1 MRILSILGA
10 ALWFSIALL
19 GTSLASERITNFGI
33 KLIVQP
39 NSDLIVT
46 EIIEVVAEG
55 DEIERGIY
63 RDFPTAY
70 RTELGFNDH
79 VDFDVL
85 EVTRNGEPEPHFVDR
100 EEGYHRL
107 YIGNP
112 SKYVSRGAHAYK
124 ITYRTNEQIGFF
136 ADADELYWN
145 LTGSDWVFPI
155 ESVTAELILP
165 EGAQPQDISAY
176 TGEAGAQGTD
186 YEVLDTSGNRVAL
199 RTTRT
204 LQSGEGI
211 TVSVSWQKGL
221 LVPPTRSENAI
232 DFVEDNMGF
241 VVGGFFLFLLCIYF
255 FYVWRKHGKD
265 PEKGTVIPLF
275 EAPEGLSAVALGYI
289 HGWGFGGS
297 MPVARA
303 LAVGMTSLGVKGF
316 VEIEDLNK
324 TSGTRYLLRRTAKEG
339 SDLPPG
345 EKALLNKLFDEDDRK
360 ELSLGGSYDA
370 NFDLAKDAFKAA
382 VENEYGQA
390 YFRTNGGKWLI
401 GAAISVFAVIGSA
414 VWSVPTGDPMILAGA
429 LAFFAGVAL
438 IFFFIALQFMW
449 RRAQEMAA
457 GRSMR
462 PFLVSLLVFLGA
474 AFPTGLLG
482 FGVSVFVSTP
492 GFLLIAALVGVSF
505 AFFDL
510 MKAPTVYGR
519 QIMDKIEGYILFLT
533 TTEWDRM
540 RAGGT
545 MPTPSIEMF
554 EKHLPYSMALGVDD
568 AWSKTFTQY
577 AKAASIPIKEY
588 KSRWYTFS
596 GRPAREVGSFSKSF
610 VSGLATT
617 MSSASTPPP
626 SSSSG
631 SSSSGSSGGGGGGG
645 GGGGW

>member
-1 MRILSILGA
+1 MRIFSILGA

-70 RTELGFNDH
+70 RTELGFNDY

-241 VVGGFFLFLLCIYF
+241 ASGCLCLFLLSGYF
-255 FYVWRKHGKD
+255 YYVWRKFGKD

-275 EAPEGLSAVALGYI
+275 EPPASLSAIALGYI
-289 HGWGFGGS
+289 HARGFNGGMS
-297 MPVARA
+297 VARA
-303 LAVGMTSLGVKGF
+303 LAVGMTSLAIKGF
-316 VEIEDLNK
+316 VTIEDLDK
-324 TSGTRYLLRRTAKEG
+324 RSGDRYIIRRTKKAAA
-339 SDLPPG
+339 DLPPG
-345 EKALLNKLFDEDDRK
+345 EEALLNKLFDEDDRE
-360 ELSLGGSYDA
+360 ELALGGSY
-370 NFDLAKDAFKAA
+370 NSTFSVAKTAFTAA
-382 VENEYGQA
+382 IRNEYGHA
-390 YFRTNGGKWLI
+390 YFRTNGGKWFI
-401 GAAISVFAVIGSA
+401 GAAIAGIVIIASA
-414 VWSVPTGDPMILAGA
+414 VGSVPVGDPMILAGA
-429 LAFFAGVAL
+429 LAFFSSVTL
-438 IFFFIALQFMW
+438 IFFFISVRLVW
-449 RRAQEMAA
+449 GRGRRMVA
-457 GRSMR
+457 GHGAW
-462 PFLVSLLVFLGA
+462 PFVTSLLILFGA
-474 AFPTGLLG
+474 ALPTGLLG
-482 FGVSVFVSTP
+482 FGVSVFVSLP
-492 GFLLIAALVGVSF
+492 IFLLIAALVGVSF
-505 AFFDL
+505 TFFDF
-510 MKAPTVYGR
+510 MEAPTVYGR
-519 QIMDKIEGYILFLT
+519 QIMDKIDGYILFLT

-540 RAGGT
+540 KAEGA
-545 MPTPSIEMF
+545 MPTPSSAMF

-568 AWSKTFTQY
+568 AWSKTFANY
-577 AKAASIPIKEY
+577 AEAASVPVSDY
-588 KSRWYTFS
+588 KSPWYNSRRGPSDDISTFS
-596 GRPAREVGSFSKSF
+596 RTFA
-610 VSGLATT
+610 SGLVST

-631 SSSSGSSGGGGGGG
+631 SSGGGSSGGGGGGG